1 MRFLGSVFEILFK
14 KKVNHSINTGFSNF
28 LISGAIYIAILQYL
42 TVFIRIRNMKD
53 VWMKMYML
61 APRLTFYKQL
71 GSGFS
76 LQSSLYF
83 QVFCDSK
90 LLNGCLVV

>member
-1 MRFLGSVFEILFK
+1 M
-14 KKVNHSINTGFSNF
+14 
-28 LISGAIYIAILQYL
+28 ISGAIYIEILQYL

-53 VWMKMYML
+53 VWIKMYIL
-61 APRLTFYKQL
+61 APRLIFYKQQ

-76 LQSSLYF
+76 LQSCLYF
-83 QVFCDSK
+83 QVFCGSK